1 MARLLGASARTDATS
16 APVNLSAKFKLLGVI
31 AQGGSGSHGSALIA
45 LEGTPPKPYR
55 VGDTLSDGL
64 VLQTVK
70 ARSVVL
76 GPAGQPG
83 GSFTLEL
90 PWLPGM
96 TPAH

>member
-76 GPAGQPG
+76 GPAGQLG